1 VKLRSVIFW
10 EFRHT
15 IRSKQFLIISILIP
29 VIASIAIIVAGS
41 AEGASRATAEPPPP
55 FVIALIRAMIL
66 FMGAFLNGVMALYGV
81 VKEKQSRVVEL
92 VLSSISAREMMA
104 GKVIGLGIAGLLQ
117 VIGWIV
123 VAYFVA
129 GRFVPISLETLTIV
143 HWITF
148 PIYFV
153 MGYLLIASLYAA
165 VGAVMKDVQSGGASS
180 MVGLIPYL
188 PIMFAALII
197 EHPDDLLVRIA
208 GFIPPFTPSVMMLR
222 LGAVPLVS
230 QGLRQVPV
238 WEIAL
243 SILSLGLGVWLTM
256 RGAARIFEIG
266 LLMYGKTP
274 TLRELW
280 RWTRPRRTS

>member
-1 VKLRSVIFW
+1 MKLRSVIFW

-15 IRSKQFLIISILIP
+15 IRSKQFLLISLLIP
-29 VIASIAIIVAGS
+29 AIASIAIIVASS
-41 AEGASRATAEPPPP
+41 AEGASRAMAAPPPP
-55 FVIALIRAMIL
+55 FIIALILAMIL

-129 GRFVPISLETLTIV
+129 GRFMPISLETLTLV

-153 MGYLLIASLYAA
+153 LGYLLIASIYAA

-180 MVGLIPYL
+180 MVGVIPYL
-188 PIMFAALII
+188 PIMFVAYIV
-197 EHPDDLLVRIA
+197 EHPDALLVRIA

-222 LGAVPLVS
+222 IGAVPLVS
-230 QGLRQVPV
+230 EGMRQVPA
-238 WEIAL
+238 WEIGL
-243 SILSLGLGVWLTM
+243 SIVSLGLGVWLTM
-256 RGAARIFEIG
+256 RFAARIFEIG

-274 TLRELW
+274 SPRELW
-280 RWTRPRRTS
+280 RWMRAKRA

>member
-1 VKLRSVIFW
+1 MKLRSVISW

-15 IRSKQFLIISILIP
+15 IRSKQFLVISVLIP

-55 FVIALIRAMIL
+55 FVIALILAMIL

-117 VIGWIV
+117 VIGWIG

-129 GRFVPISLETLTIV
+129 GRFVPISLETLTLV

-153 MGYLLIASLYAA
+153 LGYMLIASIYAA

-188 PIMFAALII
+188 PIMFVAFIV
-197 EHPDDLLVRIA
+197 EHPDDLIVRIA

-230 QGLRQVPV
+230 EGLRQVPV

-256 RGAARIFEIG
+256 RFAARIFEIG

-274 TLRELW
+274 TVRELW
-280 RWTRPRRTS
+280 RWTRPRRAS

>member
-1 VKLRSVIFW
+1 MKLRSVIFW

-15 IRSKQFLIISILIP
+15 VRSKQFLVISLLIP
-29 VIASIAIIVAGS
+29 AIASIAIIVAGS
-41 AEGASRATAEPPPP
+41 AEGASRAMAEPPPP
-55 FVIALIRAMIL
+55 FIIALILAMIL

-117 VIGWIV
+117 VVIWVIV
-123 VAYFVA
+123 AFFVA
-129 GRFVPISLETLTIV
+129 RQFTPISLETLTLV
-143 HWITF
+143 HWVTY
-148 PIYFV
+148 PIYFAL
-153 MGYLLIASLYAA
+153 GYMLIASIYAT

-180 MVGLIPYL
+180 MVGLVPYL
-188 PIMFAALII
+188 PIMFTSFII
-197 EHPDDLLVRIA
+197 EHPDDVLVRIA

-230 QGLRQVPV
+230 EGMRQVPA

-243 SILSLGLGVWLTM
+243 SIVSLGLGVWLTM
-256 RGAARIFEIG
+256 RFAARIFEIG

-274 TLRELW
+274 TVRELW
-280 RWTRPRRTS
+280 RWTRPRRAS

>member
-1 VKLRSVIFW
+1 MKLRSVISW

-15 IRSKQFLIISILIP
+15 IRSKQFLLLSLLIP
-29 VIASIAIIVAGS
+29 AIATIAIVVAGS
-41 AEGASRATAEPPPP
+41 AEGASRAMAEPPPP
-55 FVIALIRAMIL
+55 FVIALILAMIL

-92 VLSSISAREMMA
+92 LLSSVSAREMMA

-129 GRFVPISLETLTIV
+129 GRFVPISLETLTLV

-148 PIYFV
+148 PIYFIL
-153 MGYLLIASLYAA
+153 GYMLIASTYAT

-188 PIMFAALII
+188 PIMFVAFIV

-230 QGLRQVPV
+230 EGMRQVPA
-238 WEIAL
+238 WEIGL

-256 RGAARIFEIG
+256 RFAARIFEIG

-274 TLRELW
+274 TVRELW
-280 RWTRPRRTS
+280 RWTRPRRGS

>member
-1 VKLRSVIFW
+1 MRLRSVISW

-15 IRSKQFLIISILIP
+15 IRSKQCLLLSLLIP
-29 VIASIAIIVAGS
+29 AIASIAIIVAAS
-41 AEGASRATAEPPPP
+41 AEGASRAAVESPPA
-55 FVIALIRAMIL
+55 FVIALILAMIL

-117 VIGWIV
+117 VV
-123 VAYFVA
+123 VWVIAAFFVA
-129 GRFVPISLETLTIV
+129 RQFMPISLGALTLV
-143 HWITF
+143 HWITY

-153 MGYLLIASLYAA
+153 LGYLLIASIYAT

-188 PIMFAALII
+188 PIMFTAFII
-197 EHPDDLLVRIA
+197 EHPDDMLVRIA

-230 QGLRQVPV
+230 EGMRQVPA
-238 WEIAL
+238 WEIVL
-243 SILSLGLGVWLTM
+243 SIVSLGLGVWLTM
-256 RGAARIFEIG
+256 RFAARIFG
-266 LLMYGKTP
+266 SGSSYGKTP
-274 TLRELW
+274 TVRELW
-280 RWTRPRRTS
+280 RWTRPRRAS

>member
-1 VKLRSVIFW
+1 M
-10 EFRHT
+10 
-15 IRSKQFLIISILIP
+15 P
-29 VIASIAIIVAGS
+29 AIASICIIVASS
-41 AEGASRATAEPPPP
+41 AEGASRAMAEPPPP
-55 FVIALIRAMIL
+55 FIIALILAMIL

-117 VIGWIV
+117 VVVWVIG
-123 VAYFVA
+123 AYFVA
-129 GRFVPISLETLTIV
+129 RQFMPISLASLTLV
-143 HWITF
+143 HWITY

-153 MGYLLIASLYAA
+153 LGYLLIASIYAT

-188 PIMFAALII
+188 PIMFTAFIV
-197 EHPDDLLVRIA
+197 EHPDDVLVRIA

-222 LGAVPLVS
+222 IGAVPLVS
-230 QGLRQVPV
+230 EGLRQVPV

-243 SILSLGLGVWLTM
+243 SIVSLGLGVWLTM
-256 RGAARIFEIG
+256 RFAARIFEIG

-274 TLRELW
+274 SPRELW
-280 RWTRPRRTS
+280 RWMRAKRA

>member
-15 IRSKQFLIISILIP
+15 IRSKQFLIISLLIP
-29 VIASIAIIVAGS
+29 VIASIAIIVASS
-41 AEGASRATAEPPPP
+41 AEGASRAMAEPPPP
-55 FVIALIRAMIL
+55 FIIALILAMIL

-129 GRFVPISLETLTIV
+129 GRFMPISLETLTLV

-153 MGYLLIASLYAA
+153 LGYMLISSIYAA

-188 PIMFAALII
+188 PIMFTAYII
-197 EHPDDLLVRIA
+197 EHPDALLVRIA

-230 QGLRQVPV
+230 AGMRQVPA

-243 SILSLGLGVWLTM
+243 SIASLGLGVWLTM
-256 RGAARIFEIG
+256 RFAARIFEIG

-274 TLRELW
+274 TVRELW
-280 RWTRPRRTS
+280 RWTRARRAS

>member
-1 VKLRSVIFW
+1 MKLRSVIFW

-15 IRSKQFLIISILIP
+15 IRSKQFLLISLLIP
-29 VIASIAIIVAGS
+29 VIASIAIVVAGS
-41 AEGASRATAEPPPP
+41 AEGASRAMAEPPPP
-55 FVIALIRAMIL
+55 FVIALILAMVL

-117 VIGWIV
+117 VV
-123 VAYFVA
+123 VWVIAAYFVA
-129 GRFVPISLETLTIV
+129 QQFMPISLESLTLV

-148 PIYFV
+148 PIYFIL
-153 MGYLLIASLYAA
+153 GYLLIASIYAA

-180 MVGLIPYL
+180 MVGLVPYL
-188 PIMFAALII
+188 PIMFAAFII
-197 EHPDDLLVRIA
+197 EHPDDVLVRIA

-230 QGLRQVPV
+230 EGLRQVPV

-243 SILSLGLGVWLTM
+243 SIVSLGLGVWLTM
-256 RGAARIFEIG
+256 RFAARIFEVG
-266 LLMYGKTP
+266 LLMYGKSP

-280 RWTRPRRTS
+280 RWGRARRGS

>member
-1 VKLRSVIFW
+1 MKLRSVISW

-15 IRSKQFLIISILIP
+15 IRSKQFLVISVLIP

-55 FVIALIRAMIL
+55 FVIALILAMIL

-117 VIGWIV
+117 VIGWIG

-129 GRFVPISLETLTIV
+129 GRFVPISLETLTLV

-153 MGYLLIASLYAA
+153 LGYMLIASIYAA

-188 PIMFAALII
+188 PIMFVAFIV
-197 EHPDDLLVRIA
+197 EHPDDLIVRIA

-230 QGLRQVPV
+230 EGLRQVPM

-256 RGAARIFEIG
+256 RFAARIFEIG

-274 TLRELW
+274 TVRELW
-280 RWTRPRRTS
+280 RWTRPRRAS

>member
-1 VKLRSVIFW
+1 VKLRSVISW

-15 IRSKQFLIISILIP
+15 IRSKQFLIISLLIP

-41 AEGASRATAEPPPP
+41 AEGASRAMAEPPPP
-55 FVIALIRAMIL
+55 FVIALILAMIL

-129 GRFVPISLETLTIV
+129 GRFMPISLESLTLV

-148 PIYFV
+148 PIYFIL
-153 MGYLLIASLYAA
+153 GYMLIASIYAA

-180 MVGLIPYL
+180 MVGLVPYL
-188 PIMFAALII
+188 PIMFAAFII
-197 EHPDDLLVRIA
+197 EHPDALLVRIA

-230 QGLRQVPV
+230 EGLRQVPV

-243 SILSLGLGVWLTM
+243 SIASLGLGVWLTM
-256 RGAARIFEIG
+256 RFAARIFEIG

-274 TLRELW
+274 TVRELW
-280 RWTRPRRTS
+280 RWTRPRRGS

>member
-1 VKLRSVIFW
+1 MKLRSVIFW

-15 IRSKQFLIISILIP
+15 IRSKQFLLISLLIP
-29 VIASIAIIVAGS
+29 IIASIAIIVAAS
-41 AEGASRATAEPPPP
+41 AEGASRAMAEPPPP
-55 FVIALIRAMIL
+55 FVIALILAMIL

-117 VIGWIV
+117 VIVWIV
-123 VAYFVA
+123 AAYFVA
-129 GRFVPISLETLTIV
+129 GRFMPISLETLTLV
-143 HWITF
+143 HWVTF
-148 PIYFV
+148 PIYFIL
-153 MGYLLIASLYAA
+153 GYMLIASIYAT

-188 PIMFAALII
+188 PIMFTAYIV
-197 EHPDDLLVRIA
+197 EHPDALLVRIA

-222 LGAVPLVS
+222 IGAVPLVS
-230 QGLRQVPV
+230 EGLRQVPV

-243 SILSLGLGVWLTM
+243 SIVSLGLGVWLTM
-256 RGAARIFEIG
+256 RFAARIFEIG

-274 TLRELW
+274 SLRELW
-280 RWTRPRRTS
+280 RWTRPRRAS

>member
-1 VKLRSVIFW
+1 MKLRSVIFW

-15 IRSKQFLIISILIP
+15 IRSKQFLIISVLIP
-29 VIASIAIIVAGS
+29 IIVSIAIIVAGS
-41 AEGASRATAEPPPP
+41 AEGASRATAEPPPA
-55 FVIALIRAMIL
+55 FVIALILAMIL

-230 QGLRQVPV
+230 EGLRQVPV

>member
-15 IRSKQFLIISILIP
+15 IRSKQFLIISVLIP
-29 VIASIAIIVAGS
+29 IIVSIAIIVAGS
-41 AEGASRATAEPPPP
+41 AEGASRATAEPPPA
-55 FVIALIRAMIL
+55 FVIALILAMIL

-180 MVGLIPYL
+180 MVGLISYL

-230 QGLRQVPV
+230 EGLRQVPV